1 MKVSFRHQAINC
13 IDVLGFYKRS
23 IHLCKLKK
31 YVKKN
36 CKLKNTHMGESCYIF
51 GNGPSVKEL
60 EFGLFKD
67 KFVITVNQLARNP
80 DFYKLKS
87 NVHFWADYT
96 FFNLDL
102 SKNEN
107 VELFNQMKKV
117 KTENNSPLCFFP
129 AQFNKYITETGLDN
143 LLDTHYFIEAY
154 SLPAFMQRD
163 NDFSSYIPAFSTVV
177 HYAVWLANYMG
188 FSKIYLF
195 GCEMS
200 SIVNVVNIR
209 LRQTEHMN
217 YAYAETDNERK
228 RAAEVRDNIPVFDE
242 FYAQYRALYDYAF
255 LNEYCVNHGSHLYN
269 CTPNTIV
276 DSVPRATLE
285 EALK

>member
-1 MKVSFRHQAINC
+1 MSARDKAMNLIDKVR
-13 IDVLGFYKRS
+13 FYKKKMEIS
-23 IHLCKLKK
+23 DLTK

-36 CKLKNTHMGESCYIF
+36 VELKNSHKGEACYIF

-60 EFGLFKD
+60 DFDLFRD

-80 DFYKLKS
+80 EFWKLKS
-87 NVHFWADYT
+87 NVHFWADFT

-102 SKNEN
+102 TKGEN
-107 VELFNQMKKV
+107 VELFNQMKNV
-117 KTENNSPLCFFP
+117 KTDGNSPLCFFP
-129 AQFNKYITETGLDN
+129 AQFNKYISSTGLDKC
-143 LLDTHYFIEAY
+143 LDTYYFLDAY
-154 SLPAFMQRD
+154 SLPAFMERE
-163 NDFSSYIPAFSTVV
+163 NDYSSYIPGFYTVV

-188 FSKIYLF
+188 FSKIFLF

-209 LRQTEHMN
+209 MKQTEHMN
-217 YAYAETDNERK
+217 YAYEETDNERK
-228 RAAEVRDNIPVFDE
+228 RAAEVRNSIPVYDE

-255 LNEYCVNHGSHLYN
+255 LNEYCEKHGSQLYN

-276 DSVPRATLE
+276 DSVPRVTLAD
-285 EALK
+285 ALK